1 MTSTN
6 KACLK
11 PLFER
16 LIYAFA
22 GTNSGPISKGQALAW
37 RCERGGK
44 FRGLDWIGAWD
55 CRQKGENAARGK
67 LNLPGGSVRSGPME
81 W

>member
-6 KACLK
+6 KACFK

-22 GTNSGPISKGQALAW
+22 GTDSGSISKGQALAW

-44 FRGLDWIGAWD
+44 L
-55 CRQKGENAARGK
+55 
-67 LNLPGGSVRSGPME
+67 
-81 W
+81 